1 MIGAEDLLLSA
12 FLGCQRHERKVF
24 GTEEA
29 GTEEASTGKKGCKD
43 IK

>member
-29 GTEEASTGKKGCKD
+29 STGKKGCKD